1 MKKKKEDKK
10 EKNSDKKNNEV
21 KEENKLEMQA
31 GFAACYAEPSDSLPI
46 NKQMACMQCYYNIA
60 IEQSYFPVW
69 DGTKSAEDAQAEI
82 VKNAKNWFDTNN
94 R

>member
-1 MKKKKEDKK
+1 
-10 EKNSDKKNNEV
+10 
-21 KEENKLEMQA
+21 MQV

-60 IEQSYFPVW
+60 IEQSYYPVW
-69 DGTKSAEDAQAEI
+69 DGTTSSEKAQAEI
-82 VKNAKNWFDTNN
+82 VKNAANWFNTNN